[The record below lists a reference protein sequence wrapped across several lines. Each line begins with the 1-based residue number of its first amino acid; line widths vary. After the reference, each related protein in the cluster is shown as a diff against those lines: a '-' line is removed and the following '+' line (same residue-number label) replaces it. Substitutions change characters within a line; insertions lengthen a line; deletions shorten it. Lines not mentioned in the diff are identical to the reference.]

1 MKTAS
6 ISEAKNRLSA
16 YIDLVRKGETVLITD
31 RNRPVA
37 RLAPLAAGTPEWE
50 QSRLADLERK
60 GVLRRALK
68 PPMKQLP
75 SPVNLPRGVSV
86 LDALLYERRTGR

>member
-31 RNRPVA
+31 RSRPVA
-37 RLAPLAAGTPEWE
+37 QLAPLTAGSPEWD
-50 QSRLADLERK
+50 QSRLSDLERK
-60 GVLRRALK
+60 GVLRRASK

-75 SPVNLPRGVSV
+75 SPVKLPPGISI
-86 LDALLYERRTGR
+86 LDALLDERRTGR